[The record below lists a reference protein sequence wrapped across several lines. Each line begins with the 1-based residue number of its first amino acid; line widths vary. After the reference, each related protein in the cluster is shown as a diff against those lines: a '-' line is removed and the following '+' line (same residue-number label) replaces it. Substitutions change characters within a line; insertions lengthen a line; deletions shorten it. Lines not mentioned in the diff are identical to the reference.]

1 MLLIKNG
8 RLIDPASGIDGYR
21 DILINDGR
29 IVKIGFCGT
38 LDDMAS
44 EALSYLSMMQ
54 MGIEQAGDKDNADN
68 RFNADNFSVPKLDEI
83 DAGGMIVAPG
93 LVDAH
98 VHFRDPGFTDKED
111 INTGAEA
118 AKKGGFTSVVM
129 MGNTKPSMD
138 NPETIRY
145 ALKKG
150 EQTGIRVF
158 TCGNITKGMDG
169 KELTDMEELLK
180 EGVVL
185 FTDDGKP
192 VIDEKLMREACLKA
206 KELGKVLSL
215 HEEDPSFI
223 TDNGINAGEAAD
235 AFGIKG
241 SPREAEIEMVKRD
254 IEIAKE
260 TGAEITI
267 QHISTREA
275 VEMIR
280 EARKTNP
287 GIHAEATPHHF
298 TLTDSAVIEHKT
310 MAKMNP
316 PLRKEADRLAII
328 EGLVDGTIETIATD
342 HAPHTKEEKEREIT
356 KAPSG
361 IIGLETSLGLGLRE
375 LVSKGHMDIMTLLS
389 RMTCQPAQIY
399 NLNAIVPD
407 TEDPMENTYL
417 ALPVGRIYEG
427 GPADIVIF
435 SDKETWKVESFASKA
450 SNSPFIGEELPGK
463 IHFTICAGKI
473 VYKD

>member
-8 RLIDPASGIDGYR
+8 RLIDPASGLDGYR
-21 DILINDGR
+21 DVLIHNGR
-29 IVKIGFCGT
+29 IAKVGYCGT
-38 LDDMAS
+38 LDDMAA
-44 EALSYLSMMQ
+44 EAASMFTE
-54 MGIEQAGDKDNADN
+54 GGVA
-68 RFNADNFSVPKLDEI
+68 RLDEI

-111 INTGAEA
+111 IHTGAEA

-129 MGNTKPSMD
+129 MGNTNPSLD

-150 EQTGIRVF
+150 AETGIRVF
-158 TCGNITKGMDG
+158 SCANITKGMQG
-169 KELTDMEELLK
+169 KELTDMEALLD

-192 VIDEKLMREACLKA
+192 LTDESIMKKACEKA
-206 KELGKVLSL
+206 AALNKVLSL

-223 TDNGINAGEAAD
+223 TDNGINAGEAAW
-235 AFGIKG
+235 ALGIKG
-241 SPREAEIEMVKRD
+241 SPRDAEIAMVKRD
-254 IEIAKE
+254 IALANE
-260 TGAEITI
+260 TGAHITI
-267 QHISTREA
+267 QHISTKEA
-275 VEMIR
+275 VDMIR

-298 TLTDSAVIEHKT
+298 TLTDEAVAKYGSL
-310 MAKMNP
+310 AKMNP
-316 PLRKEADRLAII
+316 PLRKESDRLAII
-328 EGLVDGTIETIATD
+328 EGLADGTIETIATD

-361 IIGLETSLGLGLRE
+361 IIGLETSLGLGIRE
-375 LVSKGHMDIMTLLS
+375 LVEKGHMDMMTLLS
-389 RMTCQPAQIY
+389 RMTCLPAAIY
-399 NLNAIVPD
+399 ELYAFVPGD
-407 TEDPMENTYL
+407 ELSSDGRNVIE

-427 GPADIVIF
+427 GPADLVIF
-435 SDKETWKVESFASKA
+435 AEKETYKVEEFASKA
-450 SNSPFIGEELPGK
+450 SNSPFLGEELPGR
-463 IHFTICAGKI
+463 IHFTICGGNV
-473 VYKD
+473 VYNI